1 MKNTWFVRWFI
12 VTLIFI
18 ATLANGPEFASSDV
32 KKAPALVAV
41 SDAKEPLLPRAE
53 QEKKANALF
62 QEIFKLAQ
70 EEERTANLPG
80 MIGLYQEIIN
90 KYPEAPLAQESYWR
104 LIEIDLRD
112 FSPPRN
118 DKALGLFDEFRTK
131 YPDSP
136 LMKVVQGTMARAFY
150 LAGNWRELLAVVNPA
165 SEEINAPKE
174 FQQPLSIFYYSEAK
188 FHLND
193 SGEAARG
200 YQAIIKNFPDF
211 QGTKTARERMI
222 AIEKGP

>member
-1 MKNTWFVRWFI
+1 MKNTWLICWFTI
-12 VTLIFI
+12 SLVLVAVMDIGP
-18 ATLANGPEFASSDV
+18 ATASSDA
-32 KKAPALVAV
+32 KKTPTPASV
-41 SDAKEPLLPRAE
+41 SKTKEPLLPRPE

-70 EEERTANLPG
+70 EGERTANLPR
-80 MIGLYQEIIN
+80 IIELYQEIIN

-104 LIEIDLRD
+104 LIEINLRD

-118 DKALGLFDEFRTK
+118 DKALGLFDEFRAK

-136 LMKVVQGTMARAFY
+136 LMKVVQGTMARTFY
-150 LAGNWRELLAVVNPA
+150 LAGNWQELLAVVGTA

-174 FQQPLSIFYYSEAK
+174 VQRPLTIFYYSEAK

-193 SGEAARG
+193 PGEAARG
-200 YQAIIKNFPDF
+200 FRALIRNFPDF
-211 QGTKTARERMI
+211 QGSKTASERI
-222 AIEKGP
+222 AAIEKGN